1 MEFVYYL
8 IAGVAL
14 YFLSDWMLLRLE
26 QWRGEAF
33 EQRTLIFFAIIS
45 VLAVGS
51 FQLVGWFVA
60 H

>member
-14 YFLSDWMLLRLE
+14 YLLSDWMLLRLE

-33 EQRTLIFFAIIS
+33 EQRTLVFFAIIS
-45 VLAVGS
+45 VLAAGS

-60 H
+60 P

>member
-1 MEFVYYL
+1 MEFAYYL
-8 IAGVAL
+8 AAGVAL
-14 YFLSDWMLLRLE
+14 YFLSDSILLRLE
-26 QWRGEAF
+26 RWRGEVF

-60 H
+60 R